1 MMYWWMRRD
10 LSRHRGSIAIDL
22 GAGSMRHRRYL
33 RAPRYVAV
41 EIDEARLSKGAHRYP
56 DAERHVCRIEDF
68 MYEGGADIV
77 VCMQVMLNHHFV
89 PQATL
94 AAVANAIALTR
105 PRGCLI
111 FTIGYP
117 NRPYEEEV
125 DEMVGANFQ
134 TVRKSP
140 FGQMDV
146 VSPLSLPLGFVCSL
160 RRSGWEPRDPRRRRV
175 YYYCADRNEGR
186 ITLS

>member
-1 MMYWWMRRD
+1 MYWWMRRD
-10 LSRHRGSIAIDL
+10 LSRHRGNVAIDL

-41 EIDEARLSKGAHRYP
+41 EIDEARLSEGARRYP

-68 MYEGGADIV
+68 RFDGGADIV
-77 VCMQVMLNHHFV
+77 VCMQVMLNHHFT
-89 PQATL
+89 PQSTL

-125 DEMVGANFQ
+125 DQMVSAAFAE
-134 TVRKSP
+134 VRKSP
-140 FGQMDV
+140 FGQMDI

-175 YYYCADRNEGR
+175 YYHCAGRNEGR
-186 ITLS
+186 ATVS